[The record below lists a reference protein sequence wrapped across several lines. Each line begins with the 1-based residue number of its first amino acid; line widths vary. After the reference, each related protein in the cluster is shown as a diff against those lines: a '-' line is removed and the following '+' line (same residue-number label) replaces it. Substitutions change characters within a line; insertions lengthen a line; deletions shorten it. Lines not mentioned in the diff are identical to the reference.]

1 MLIKSGESQ
10 IISNI
15 NKNVIK
21 SFWFDFVSK
30 YTFDIFFAFLLLV
43 LVAITAS
50 IYPYLIQLVFDGL
63 LDSRNND
70 WITLPLVIALVAIIR
85 GIAMFFQI
93 KQVSKI
99 SLSISVDIQKNLTK
113 HIISADLLEL
123 NKLSSGNHVSRIMN
137 DVVLIKDGFERSIN
151 NLIRDTLTIIALMS
165 YLIWLDWLL
174 SILVFVIY
182 PIALKPIFKI
192 GKKQKIIATTLQEQM
207 ETVTST
213 LTEMLQGI
221 RMVKSYNLEKMEI
234 KRSENVLNVLFN
246 KMFNLVI
253 GRAKVLP
260 ILEVLGGVAAACV
273 IGLASYRVSMG
284 ELSPGSVVGYVTAL
298 LMIAQPARALGTFN
312 TVLQEALSALTRIYS
327 QLNVASKISNSHS
340 AVKLKLNKKSPPNIT
355 FKNVNFSYTNKIK
368 ALDNINFFI
377 EAGTKV
383 ALVGQSGAGKSSIV
397 NLISRFYDPLSG
409 EIFINQQSLKN
420 INLNSLRDNV
430 ALVSQDT
437 VIYNKTF
444 LENIRFGNLD
454 AKDDDIIKAAK
465 NAGIHEFIKTTANS
479 YNTLLGEGG
488 KNLSGG
494 QRQRISIARAILK
507 DAPILLLDEA
517 TSALDAKTEDEV
529 NKALEKLTKNKTTIT
544 VAHKLS
550 NIVNFD
556 QIILFNKGKIVG
568 LGKHKD
574 LVKKSSLYRKLYK
587 LNINNV

>member
-1 MLIKSGESQ
+1 MLIESGDSQ

-85 GIAMFFQI
+85 GTAMFFQI

-327 QLNVASKISNSHS
+327 QLNIASKISNSHS

-465 NAGIHEFIKTTANS
+465 NAGIHEFIETTADS

-550 NIVNFD
+550 NILNFD

-568 LGKHKD
+568 LGKHQD
-574 LVKKSSLYRKLYK
+574 LLKKSSLYRKLYK

>member
-1 MLIKSGESQ
+1 
-10 IISNI
+10 
-15 NKNVIK
+15 
-21 SFWFDFVSK
+21 
-30 YTFDIFFAFLLLV
+30 
-43 LVAITAS
+43 
-50 IYPYLIQLVFDGL
+50 
-63 LDSRNND
+63 
-70 WITLPLVIALVAIIR
+70 
-85 GIAMFFQI
+85 
-93 KQVSKI
+93 SKI
-99 SLSISVDIQKNLTK
+99 SLSISVDIQKKLTK
-113 HIISADLLEL
+113 HIINSDLLEL
-123 NKLSSGNHVSRIMN
+123 NKISSGNHVSRIMN

-151 NLIRDTLTIIALMS
+151 NLIRDTLTIVALMS

-192 GKKQKIIATTLQEQM
+192 GKKQKIIATNLQEQM

-234 KRSENVLNVLFN
+234 KRSENVLNLLFN
-246 KMFNLVI
+246 KMFSLII

-260 ILEVLGGVAAACV
+260 ILEILGGVAAACV

-312 TVLQEALSALTRIYS
+312 TVLQEALSALSRIYS
-327 QLNVASKISNSHS
+327 QLSVVSKIKGLTS
-340 AVKLKLNKKSPPNIT
+340 APILKLNKKNPPNIV
-355 FKNVNFSYTNKIK
+355 FKKVCFSYTSKTL
-368 ALDNINFFI
+368 ALDNINFSI
-377 EAGTKV
+377 QAGSKV
-383 ALVGQSGAGKSSIV
+383 ALVGQSGAGKSSII

-409 EIFINQQSLKN
+409 DIFINQQSLKEV
-420 INLNSLRDNV
+420 NLNSLRDNI

-437 VIYNKTF
+437 IIYNKTF
-444 LENIRFGNLD
+444 LENIRFGNLE
-454 AKDDDIIKAAK
+454 AKESDIIKAAK
-465 NAGIHEFIKTTANS
+465 NAGIHEFIITTTEG
-479 YNTLLGEGG
+479 YNTFLGEGG

-517 TSALDAKTEDEV
+517 TSALDAKTEDEI
-529 NKALEKLTKNKTTIT
+529 NNALEKITKNKTTIT

-556 QIILFNKGKIVG
+556 QIILFNKGKLIEF
-568 LGKHKD
+568 GKHKD
-574 LVKKSSLYRKLYK
+574 LIKKSSLYRKLYK
-587 LNINNV
+587 FNINI

>member
-1 MLIKSGESQ
+1 MGKNQ

-15 NKNVIK
+15 NKNLIK
-21 SFWFDFVSK
+21 SFWNDFVSK
-30 YTFDIFFAFLLLV
+30 YTSNIFLAFLLLV

-63 LDSRNND
+63 LDSKNVQ
-70 WITLPLVIALVAIIR
+70 WITLPLIIGLVAIIR

-99 SLSISVDIQKNLTK
+99 SLSISVDIQKKLTK
-113 HIISADLLEL
+113 HIINSDLLEL
-123 NKLSSGNHVSRIMN
+123 NKISSGNHVSRIMN
-137 DVVLIKDGFERSIN
+137 DVILIKDGFERSIN
-151 NLIRDTLTIIALMS
+151 NLIRDTLTIVALMS

-192 GKKQKIIATTLQEQM
+192 GKKQKIIATNLQEQM

-221 RMVKSYNLEKMEI
+221 RMVKSYSLEKMET
-234 KRSENVLNVLFN
+234 KRSENVLNILFN
-246 KMFNLVI
+246 KMFSLVI
-253 GRAKVLP
+253 GRAKILP

-273 IGLASYRVSMG
+273 IGLASYRVSIG

-312 TVLQEALSALTRIYS
+312 TVLQEALSALSRIYS
-327 QLNVASKISNSHS
+327 QLSVISKIKNLPL
-340 AVKLKLNKKSPPNIT
+340 APNLKLNSKNPPNIV
-355 FKNVNFSYTNKIK
+355 FKKVSFSYTDKIK

-377 EAGTKV
+377 GSGSKV
-383 ALVGQSGAGKSSIV
+383 ALVGQSGAGKSSIID
-397 NLISRFYDPLSG
+397 LISRFYDPLSG
-409 EIFINQQSLKN
+409 EIFINQQSLKDV
-420 INLNSLRDNV
+420 NLNSLRDNI

-437 VIYNKTF
+437 IIYNKTF

-454 AKDDDIIKAAK
+454 AKENEIIKAAK
-465 NAGIHEFIKTTANS
+465 NAGIHEFINTTKNG
-479 YNTLLGEGG
+479 YNTILGEGG

-517 TSALDAKTEDEV
+517 TSALDAKTEDEI
-529 NKALEKLTKNKTTIT
+529 NKALEGITKNKTTIT

-550 NIVNFD
+550 NIVHFD
-556 QIILFNKGKIVG
+556 QIILFNKGKVIEF
-568 LGKHKD
+568 GKHKE
-574 LVKKSSLYRKLYK
+574 LLKKSSLYRKLYK
-587 LNINNV
+587 FNANI